1 MRMGT
6 WGWTW
11 RRTAMSR
18 GVVWRPAA
26 SGCGVA
32 AWGGSRCLCV
42 WVTAGVLVVVS
53 LVVVW
58 AGVVPSGSP

>member
-1 MRMGT
+1 
-6 WGWTW
+6 
-11 RRTAMSR
+11 MSR

>member
-1 MRMGT
+1 
-6 WGWTW
+6 
-11 RRTAMSR
+11 MSR
-18 GVVWRPAA
+18 GVVWRPVA

-53 LVVVW
+53 LVVVVW
-58 AGVVPSGSP
+58 GGVVPSGSP